1 MEKMAWGWIT
11 TLRGAVEGA
20 APTAAGPRG
29 RARWRK
35 ESGFAMLGGEVVNAS
50 IRLSVEAAP
59 GLPRLYNRGK
69 GWVKLRER
77 RSYVERR
84 GLEPKFPVRRAKF
97 RASWLIRLDPKI
109 STSLEK
115 K

>member
-1 MEKMAWGWIT
+1 MAWGWMI

-50 IRLSVEAAP
+50 IRLSVKAAP

-69 GWVKLRER
+69 DWVKLHGVSVLRR
-77 RSYVERR
+77 RSR
-84 GLEPKFPVRRAKF
+84 LRAK
-97 RASWLIRLDPKI
+97 I
-109 STSLEK
+109 SCAGGQNFALVG
-115 K
+115 

>member
-35 ESGFAMLGGEVVNAS
+35 ESGFAMLGVEVVNDS

-59 GLPRLYNRGK
+59 SLPRLYNRGK
-69 GWVKLRER
+69 DWVKLHECPSSVR
-77 RSYVERR
+77 RSR
-84 GLEPKFPVRRAKF
+84 LRAK
-97 RASWLIRLDPKI
+97 I
-109 STSLEK
+109 SCAGGQNFALVG
-115 K
+115 